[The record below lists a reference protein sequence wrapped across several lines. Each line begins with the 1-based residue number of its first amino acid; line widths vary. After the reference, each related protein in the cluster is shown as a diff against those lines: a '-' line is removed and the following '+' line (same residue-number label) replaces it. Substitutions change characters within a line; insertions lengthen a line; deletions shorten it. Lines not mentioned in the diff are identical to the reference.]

1 MAKMIVGGEQVGARG
16 GDVMEI
22 RNPAT
27 GEVVDTVPRADA
39 QDVRVA
45 VEVAND
51 AFRAWSQTTPHKRAQ
66 ILSKAAHL
74 VQEHLQEIAV
84 IETKE
89 QGKTVRESQLELARF
104 VENLEFYAGLAPTLR
119 GEYVPLSER
128 EKYGMV
134 VKRPVGVCAAIVPW
148 NFPIT
153 LMGSKIA
160 PALIAGNTVVVKPA
174 STTPLAAIRLIE
186 LCNEAGLP
194 PGVLNIITGPG
205 GVAGEE
211 LLVNPLVRKIAF
223 TGETVTGKHVMEAAA
238 QTIKR
243 VTLELGG
250 SDPMIVCDDADLDA
264 AASAASVGR
273 FFNCGQACLAV
284 KRLYVFDSAYD
295 EFMGKFLPRVQRLK
309 VGNGLDKDTRTGPM
323 HTAKQREEVEE
334 MVADA
339 VGRGGK
345 VVAGGQRPEGA
356 EYANGNFYLPTVLE
370 NVPRDALMVRE
381 ECFGPALPVFRVR
394 DLDDAI
400 EQANSSKYGLGSS
413 IWTRDIGK
421 ATEAAER
428 IEAGYTWVNNLH
440 VAYDEMPFGGFKES
454 GYGKEHGVE
463 ALDYYV
469 EKKSIVMAT
478 TPVPAASAAKK
489 GE

>member
-1 MAKMIVGGEQVGARG
+1 MAKMIVGGEPTDAQSGA
-16 GDVMEI
+16 VIEI

-27 GEVVDTVPRADA
+27 GEVVDTVPKADA
-39 QDVRVA
+39 ADVRRA
-45 VEVAND
+45 VEVAHA
-51 AFRAWSQTTPHKRAQ
+51 AFPAWAQTTAHKRAG
-66 ILSKAAHL
+66 LLYKAAEK
-74 VQEHLQEIAV
+74 VREHLQEVATLL
-84 IETKE
+84 TKE
-89 QGKTVRESQLELARF
+89 QGKTVRESQIELARF

-119 GEYVPLSER
+119 GDYVPLPER
-128 EKYGMV
+128 DKYGLV

-186 LCNEAGLP
+186 LVNEAGFP

-223 TGETVTGKHVMEAAA
+223 TGETETGKHVMEAAA
-238 QTIKR
+238 QAIKR

-284 KRLYVFDSAYD
+284 KRLYVFDSVYD
-295 EFMGKFLPRVQRLK
+295 EFMSKFLPRVERLK
-309 VGNGLDKDTRTGPM
+309 VGNGMDKDTRTGPL
-323 HTAKQREEVEE
+323 HTAQQREEIEK

-339 VGRGGK
+339 VERGGK
-345 VVAGGQRPEGA
+345 VVAGGKRPEGD
-356 EYANGNFYLPTVLE
+356 EYANGNFYLPTVIE
-370 NVPRDALMVRE
+370 NVPEDALMVRE
-381 ECFGPALPVFRVR
+381 ECFGPALPVFRVS
-394 DLDDAI
+394 DLEDAI
-400 EQANSSKYGLGSS
+400 TKANSSKYGLGSS

-421 ATEAAER
+421 AREAAER

-440 VAYDEMPFGGFKES
+440 VAYDEMPFGGFKMS

-463 ALDYYV
+463 ALNYYL
-469 EKKSIVMAT
+469 EEKSIVIAGS
-478 TPVPAASAAKK
+478 PAPAAAAAKK
-489 GE
+489 GA